1 MSKRQARG
9 WLISLLFLLLLGAC
23 SKESAP
29 PEKDTQPT
37 AEQQKEQEKEKENEF
52 EAAVTKKNTEL
63 ESSPLELT
71 SYAEEVGATLAEP
84 THTNF
89 AVNEFV
95 TIEGTVEQ
103 HDQLQE
109 HYVWIKIQFSGDSIT
124 DTYQE
129 FFTPITNGTFKQ
141 EAVLFNGEGEYRVTV
156 LLPSKTQSNYYYD
169 LADFK
174 VFNVNPKIQR
184 DMTFTPFAQEAGLK
198 IKDPDSGYM
207 KGNKVFTL
215 TGTIDPTN
223 DDKNLLMIELTKDT
237 QTWKH
242 IIPIKNGEFSY
253 DIPLF
258 YGKGVHKLKVY
269 VPDKERDNYYQ
280 DGTVLYIDNESD
292 LVSEPIIYM
301 TTYEERGV
309 HLISPAYGGEETDL
323 TYRIKGT
330 IDKDAPFAK
339 ETTHLY
345 ISTKKDGEEALEV
358 IPVEHY
364 QFDDEFYLRFG
375 PGTYE
380 VTVSVP
386 EIKEKKSD
394 RFYYYNVAQFSVT
407 NTAKDQR
414 DLLPSRGVQSDSPK
428 IISIANELMKNS
440 MTEREKA
447 KAVYEYTA
455 KSIAYDVDKLKNSD
469 FEWDDSALK
478 VLELQTGICQD
489 YTYLAIA
496 LLRAGGMEA
505 RYVAGTAGAGFN
517 YSRHAWVEVK
527 VDGEWLTMDPT
538 WGAGYIEKDK
548 FVAYYNEDY
557 FEPNA
562 EAFKTHTRH
571 GVQY

>member
-1 MSKRQARG
+1 MN
-9 WLISLLFLLLLGAC
+9 
-23 SKESAP
+23 
-29 PEKDTQPT
+29 D
-37 AEQQKEQEKEKENEF
+37 F

-63 ESSPLELT
+63 ESSPLDLT

-89 AVNEFV
+89 AVSEYV

-103 HDQLQE
+103 HEQLQE
-109 HYVWIKIQFSGDSIT
+109 HYVWIKIQFLGDSIT

-129 FFTPITNGTFKQ
+129 FFAPIKDGKFKQ

-156 LLPSKTQSNYYYD
+156 LLPSTTRSNYYYD
-169 LADFK
+169 LAKFK
-174 VFNVNPKIQR
+174 VFNVNPTVQR

-198 IKDPDSGYM
+198 IHDPDSGYV
-207 KGNKVFTL
+207 KANKVFTL
-215 TGTIDPTN
+215 TGTIDPMN
-223 DDKNLLMIELTKDT
+223 EEKNLLMLELTKDD

-242 IIPIKNGEFSY
+242 MLPIKNGEFSY
-253 DIPLF
+253 DVPLF
-258 YGKGVHKLKVY
+258 YGKGIHKLKVY
-269 VPDKERDNYYQ
+269 VPDKEKNNYYQ
-280 DGTVLYIDNESD
+280 DGTILYIDNESD
-292 LVSEPIIYM
+292 LVTEPIIYT
-301 TTYEERGV
+301 TTYDERGV
-309 HLISPAYGGEETDL
+309 QLISPAYGGEETDL
-323 TYRIKGT
+323 TYRIKGS
-330 IDKDAPFAK
+330 IDKEAPLAK

-345 ISTKKDGEEALEV
+345 ITTKKEGEEALAV
-358 IPVEHY
+358 IPVINY
-364 QFDDEFYLRFG
+364 QFDDKFYLRFG

-386 EIKEKKSD
+386 KIKEKNSAK
-394 RFYYYNVAQFSVT
+394 FYYYNVAQFSVT

-414 DLLPSRGVQSDSPK
+414 DILPSRGVQSDSPK
-428 IISIANELMKNS
+428 IISIANELMTDT

-455 KSIAYDVDKLKNSD
+455 KSISYDVDKMKNSE

-548 FVAYYNEDY
+548 FVAHYTEDY
-557 FEPNA
+557 FEPNE
-562 EAFKTHTRH
+562 EAFNTHTRH
-571 GVQY
+571 GVEY

>member
-9 WLISLLFLLLLGAC
+9 WLISLLFLFLLGAC
-23 SKESAP
+23 AKESAP

-103 HDQLQE
+103 HEQLQE
-109 HYVWIKIQFSGDSIT
+109 HYVWIKIQFLGDSIT
-124 DTYQE
+124 DPYQE
-129 FFTPITNGTFKQ
+129 FFVPIKDGKFKQ
-141 EAVLFNGEGEYRVTV
+141 EAGLFNGEGEYRVTV

-174 VFNVNPKIQR
+174 VFNVNPSIQR

-198 IKDPDSGYM
+198 IQDPDSGYL

-215 TGTIDPTN
+215 TGTIDSIN
-223 DDKNLLMIELTKDT
+223 EDKNLLMVELTKDT
-237 QTWKH
+237 QSWKH

-292 LVSEPIIYM
+292 LVTEPIIYM

-309 HLISPAYGGEETDL
+309 HLISPAYGGQETDL
-323 TYRIKGT
+323 TYRIKGS

-345 ISTKKDGEEALEV
+345 ISTKKDGEEALDV

-386 EIKEKKSD
+386 EIKEKNSD

-428 IISIANELMKNS
+428 IISIANDLMKNS

-455 KSIAYDVDKLKNSD
+455 KNISYDVDKMKNSE

-538 WGAGYIEKDK
+538 WGSGYIEKDK
-548 FVAYYNEDY
+548 FVAHYNEDY
-557 FEPNA
+557 FEPNK

-571 GVQY
+571 GVEY